1 VLEFPAFSEEL
12 QGNYMM
18 RIRISIISTIFILSS
33 VIFAQELSLND
44 CVNIALENKQTL
56 QSAQLDL
63 KSAKAGKIGAFSNIL
78 PSVSFSG
85 GRNETKYAPTGE
97 TDFGNIDLFAN
108 QTSYAVGATLRQ
120 NIFDGGGWWN
130 RIAQAKNN
138 YAISQQLERQI
149 RTNVIA
155 EVHRAYFQLLKNQQL
170 FEVAKQNLELTEQ
183 QVELAQKRFDLGA
196 AKKTDLLK
204 SKVARGTAKSALI
217 NQETFLY
224 VAIADLRNAMGR
236 IGDNGEMKISD
247 KILPLN
253 SVPDFDE
260 AIDILKENNPGIL
273 ASEAQLIDAKLRKKL
288 ALAVRLPSLSGSIS
302 RQAFSTELG
311 GLSDAFKD
319 DWKTTTSLNLSF
331 PIFNGMAYSTQSQQ
345 AKLAMRKQE
354 NDLITIKND
363 AIVRLESVMG
373 IVNDYFKIIPINEE
387 ILESADEDLKL
398 VSERYRLG
406 SASILELLDAQVSVT
421 RARVDLVSSKYDA
434 RIQEAYLKAQ
444 LGILDQVFDKN

>member
-1 VLEFPAFSEEL
+1 
-12 QGNYMM
+12 MM
-18 RIRISIISTIFILSS
+18 KIKISIVLTLFILSS
-33 VIFAQELSLND
+33 MIYTQELSLND
-44 CVNIALENKQTL
+44 CVNFALKNKETL
-56 QSAQLDL
+56 KSAQLNL

-78 PSVSFSG
+78 PSVNISG
-85 GRNETKYAPTGE
+85 RRSE
-97 TDFGNIDLFAN
+97 
-108 QTSYAVGATLRQ
+108 TSYAENSATDYGDYNFLPDQTTFSAGISVSQ

-138 YAISQQLERQI
+138 FVISQQLERQI

-155 EVHRAYFQLLKNQQL
+155 EVHRAYYQLLKNQQL
-170 FEVAKQNLELTEQ
+170 YEVAKQNLELTEQ

-204 SKVARGTAKSALI
+204 SKVASGKAKSALI
-217 NQETFLY
+217 SQKTLLY
-224 VAIADLRNAMGR
+224 VAISNLRNAMGR
-236 IGDNGEMKISD
+236 FDDNSEMKISD
-247 KILPLN
+247 EILPLQ

-273 ASEAQLIDAKLRKKL
+273 ASEAQLTGAKLNKKL
-288 ALAVRLPSLSGSIS
+288 TIASRLPSLSASLS
-302 RQAFSTELG
+302 RQAISTDLN
-311 GLSDAFKD
+311 GLTDAFKD
-319 DWKTTTSLNLSF
+319 DWTMTTSLNLSF
-331 PIFNGMAYSTQSQQ
+331 PIFNGMALSTQTQQ
-345 AKLAMRKQE
+345 AKLGMRKQE

-363 AIVRLESVMG
+363 AIVGLESVMG
-373 IVNDYFKIIPINEE
+373 VVSDYFIIIPINEE
-387 ILESADEDLKL
+387 ILTSAEEDLKL

-444 LGILDQVFDKN
+444 LGVLDIEFK

>member
-1 VLEFPAFSEEL
+1 
-12 QGNYMM
+12 MM
-18 RIRISIISTIFILSS
+18 KIRIKIVSTILILSS
-33 VIFAQELSLND
+33 VITAQELSLND
-44 CVNIALENKQTL
+44 CVNIALENKETL

-78 PSVSFSG
+78 PSVSFYG
-85 GRNETKYAPTGE
+85 GRSKIEYAPTGE
-97 TDFGNIDLFAN
+97 TDYGNIDLFAN
-108 QTSYAVGATLRQ
+108 QTSYFVGTTLSQ

-138 YAISQQLERQI
+138 YAISQQLARQI

-170 FEVAKQNLELTEQ
+170 YEVAKQNLELTEQ

-204 SKVARGTAKSALI
+204 SKVARGIAKSASI
-217 NQETFLY
+217 TQETFLY
-224 VAIADLRNAMGR
+224 VAISDLRNAMGV
-236 IGDNGEMKISD
+236 IGDNSELKISE
-247 KILPLN
+247 KILPLQ
-253 SVPDFDE
+253 SVPDFDV
-260 AIDILKENNPGIL
+260 AIDILKENNPGVL
-273 ASEAQLIDAKLRKKL
+273 ASEAQLTDAKLTKKL
-288 ALAVRLPSLSGSIS
+288 TLAARLPSLSASVS
-302 RQAFSTELG
+302 RQAFTTEFD
-311 GLSDAFKD
+311 GLVDAFKN
-319 DWKTTTSLNLSF
+319 DWKMTTNLNLSF
-331 PIFNGMAYSTQSQQ
+331 PIFNGMALSTQSQQ
-345 AKLAMRKQE
+345 AKLAIRKQE
-354 NDLITIKND
+354 NDLITITND
-363 AIVRLESVMG
+363 AIVRLENVIG
-373 IVNDYFKIIPINEE
+373 IVSDYFIIIPINEE

-444 LGILDQVFDKN
+444 LGVLDKEFE

>member
-1 VLEFPAFSEEL
+1 
-12 QGNYMM
+12 MM
-18 RIRISIISTIFILSS
+18 KIRISIVSTIFILSS
-33 VIFAQELSLND
+33 VIHAEELSLND
-44 CVNIALENKQTL
+44 CVNIALENKETL

-78 PSVSFSG
+78 PSVSFYG
-85 GRNETKYAPTGE
+85 GRSKIEYAPTGE
-97 TDFGNIDLFAN
+97 TDYGNIDLFAN
-108 QTSYAVGATLRQ
+108 QTSYFVGTTLNQ

-170 FEVAKQNLELTEQ
+170 YEVAKQNLELTEQ

-217 NQETFLY
+217 TQETFLD
-224 VAIADLRNAMGR
+224 VAIADLRNAMGV
-236 IGDNGEMKISD
+236 IGDNSELKISE
-247 KILPLN
+247 KILPLQ
-253 SVPDFDE
+253 SVPDFDV
-260 AIDILKENNPGIL
+260 AIDILKENNPGVL
-273 ASEAQLIDAKLRKKL
+273 ASEAQLTDAKLTKKL
-288 ALAVRLPSLSGSIS
+288 TIAARLPSLSASVS
-302 RQAFSTELG
+302 RQAFTTEFD
-311 GLSDAFKD
+311 GLADAFKD
-319 DWKTTTSLNLSF
+319 DWKTTTNLNLSF
-331 PIFNGMAYSTQSQQ
+331 PIFNGMALSTQSQQ
-345 AKLAMRKQE
+345 AKLAIRKQE

-363 AIVRLESVMG
+363 AIVRLENVMG
-373 IVNDYFKIIPINEE
+373 IVSDYFIIIPINEE
-387 ILESADEDLKL
+387 ILESAEEDLKL
-398 VSERYRLG
+398 VSEQYRLG
-406 SASILELLDAQVSVT
+406 SVSILELLDAQVSVT

-444 LGILDQVFDKN
+444 LGILDIEFK

>member
-1 VLEFPAFSEEL
+1 
-12 QGNYMM
+12 MM
-18 RIRISIISTIFILSS
+18 KIRIPIVSTILILSS
-33 VIFAQELSLND
+33 VIIAQELSLND
-44 CVNIALENKQTL
+44 CVNIALENKETL

-63 KSAKAGKIGAFSNIL
+63 QSAKAGKIGAFSNIL
-78 PSVSFSG
+78 PSVSFYG
-85 GRNETKYAPTGE
+85 GRSKIKYAPTGE
-97 TDFGNIDLFAN
+97 TDYGNIDLFAN
-108 QTSYAVGATLRQ
+108 QTSYFVGTTLSQ

-138 YAISQQLERQI
+138 YVISQQLERQI

-170 FEVAKQNLELTEQ
+170 YEVAKQNLELTEQ

-204 SKVARGTAKSALI
+204 SKVARGIAKSALI
-217 NQETFLY
+217 TQETFLY
-224 VAIADLRNAMGR
+224 VAISDLRNAMGV
-236 IGDNGEMKISD
+236 IGDNSELKISE
-247 KILPLN
+247 KILPLQ
-253 SVPDFDE
+253 SVPDFDV
-260 AIDILKENNPGIL
+260 AIDILKENNPGVL
-273 ASEAQLIDAKLRKKL
+273 ASEAQLTDAKLTKKL
-288 ALAVRLPSLSGSIS
+288 TIASRLPSLSASVS
-302 RQAFSTELG
+302 RQAFTTEFD
-311 GLSDAFKD
+311 GLADAFKD
-319 DWKTTTSLNLSF
+319 DWKTTTNLNLSF
-331 PIFNGMAYSTQSQQ
+331 PIFNGMALSTQSQQ
-345 AKLAMRKQE
+345 AKLAIRKQK

-444 LGILDQVFDKN
+444 LGVLDIEFE

>member
-1 VLEFPAFSEEL
+1 
-12 QGNYMM
+12 MM
-18 RIRISIISTIFILSS
+18 KIRISIVSTILILSS
-33 VIFAQELSLND
+33 VITAQELSLND
-44 CVNIALENKQTL
+44 CVNIALENKETL
-56 QSAQLDL
+56 HSAQLDL

-78 PSVSFSG
+78 PSVSFYG
-85 GRNETKYAPTGE
+85 GRSEIEYAPTGE
-97 TDFGNIDLFAN
+97 TDYGNIDLFAN
-108 QTSYAVGATLRQ
+108 QTSYSVGATLRQ

-138 YAISQQLERQI
+138 YAISKQLERQI

-170 FEVAKQNLELTEQ
+170 YEVAKQNLELTEQ

-204 SKVARGTAKSALI
+204 SKVARGTAKSVLI
-217 NQETFLY
+217 TQETFLY
-224 VAIADLRNAMGR
+224 VAISDLRNAMGV
-236 IGDNGEMKISD
+236 IGDNSEMKISE
-247 KILPLN
+247 KILPLQ
-253 SVPDFDE
+253 SVPNFDE
-260 AIDILKENNPGIL
+260 AVDILKENNPGVL
-273 ASEAQLIDAKLRKKL
+273 ASKAQLTDAKLRKKL
-288 ALAVRLPSLSGSIS
+288 TFAARLPSLSASVS
-302 RQAFSTELG
+302 RQAFTTEFD
-311 GLSDAFKD
+311 GLADAFKD
-319 DWKTTTSLNLSF
+319 DWKMTTHLNLSF
-331 PIFNGMAYSTQSQQ
+331 PIFSGMALSTQSQQ

-363 AIVRLESVMG
+363 AIVRLENVMG
-373 IVNDYFKIIPINEE
+373 IVSDYFMIIPINEE
-387 ILESADEDLKL
+387 ILESAEEDLKL

-444 LGILDQVFDKN
+444 LGVLDIEFE